1 MKHALISKNEPVE
14 QGYRV
19 AQVQPAGEDF
29 EISDAGDLFWID
41 VEDHIV
47 ADEYWYDPVT
57 ETLKEVPKVTV
68 DSTAEA
74 RANEMIE
81 ELLKSIQ

>member
-19 AQVQPAGEDF
+19 AQVQAEGENF

-41 VEDHIV
+41 VEDHVIP
-47 ADEYWYDPVT
+47 DQYWYDPVT
-57 ETLKEVPKVTV
+57 ETVKEVPKVSV
-68 DSTAEA
+68 DSAA
-74 RANEMIE
+74 DSRVNEMIE
-81 ELLKSIQ
+81 ELLKTIE